1 MAKKKKNQ
9 SRGKVGAQEHFRGFK
24 KDFLESQAVLYQ
36 VSLDS
41 KKTGEFYNKVTRDF
55 IAKFGMED
63 DVSKDPAEDPPNPWD
78 NPSEVDDDLDE
89 PLTKEEADKRSEYFQ
104 KLRTV
109 SSINIY

>member
-1 MAKKKKNQ
+1 LGPKNISGALKKIFSNLRRCYTKFRWTVKK
-9 SRGKVGAQEHFRGFK
+9 R
-24 KDFLESQAVLYQ
+24 
-36 VSLDS
+36 
-41 KKTGEFYNKVTRDF
+41 GEFYNKVTRDF

-78 NPSEVDDDLDE
+78 NQSEVDDDLDE

-104 KLRTV
+104 KLHTV